1 MSPPVG
7 VTAVVSR
14 CGAMAAT
21 VRSET
26 AATAKAEERGLQ
38 PDGRAGFPSSAGAFS
53 MWMIIWERTSCY
65 SSARP

>member
-38 PDGRAGFPSSAGAFS
+38 PDGRAGFPSSAGPFFV
-53 MWMIIWERTSCY
+53 
-65 SSARP
+65 